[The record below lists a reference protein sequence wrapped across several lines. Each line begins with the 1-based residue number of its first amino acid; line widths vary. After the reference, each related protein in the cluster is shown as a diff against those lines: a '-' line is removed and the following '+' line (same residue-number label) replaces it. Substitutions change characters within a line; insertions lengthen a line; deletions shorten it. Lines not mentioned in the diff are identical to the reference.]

1 MSDIAR
7 RAEDFLFREA
17 ELLDERRLED
27 WLALYAPDA
36 WYWAPVLPDANER
49 GLALAH
55 IDEDHT
61 QLEARVRRLR
71 QPNAWSE
78 HPPARTCRLVGN
90 VRITGQSAD
99 GELTVRSALIVHE
112 YRNRGFTDTHCTYAG
127 TVRHGLR
134 PLADDFQ
141 IAWKRVDLVDAER
154 GFHVSSVPF

>member
-1 MSDIAR
+1 VSDVAQ
-7 RAEDFLFREA
+7 RAADFLIHEA

-27 WLALYAPDA
+27 WLALYTPDA
-36 WYWAPVLPDANER
+36 WYWAPVLPEATER

-61 QLEARVRRLR
+61 QLEARIARIR

-90 VRITGQSAD
+90 VRVTTQAAD

-112 YRNRGFTDTHCTYAG
+112 YRNRGFADTRRTYAA

-134 PLADDFQ
+134 PQAGDFR
-141 IAWKRVDLVDAER
+141 IAWKRVDLVDAEA
-154 GFHVSSVPF
+154 GFHVASVPF